1 MKNELYFENVAGIG
15 DLYLEYV
22 FLEFEAE
29 PILFTCVTRR
39 GQLYICLCSEIRAEQ
54 RWLVSGCT
62 LTMLRKLL
70 MQQCDIRSAFCQ
82 NTELTVI
89 RRNIMGEEESSVIGK
104 ASVDPLDLPES
115 GVSLRGDLTAA
126 VRYLEEKEHVGKNNK
141 SMSGAEDVERCYN
154 VEFDYEFM
162 INVKAPF
169 DYETKRRCF
178 ERLAAYCS
186 KIYDWYSDEYSIAKK
201 NVYIEIANYV
211 KIDCNDFEDYLQA
224 A

>member
-22 FLEFEAE
+22 LLEFEAE
-29 PILFTCVTRR
+29 PILFTCVDRC
-39 GQLYICLCSEIRAEQ
+39 GQLYICLCSEIREEQ
-54 RWLVSGCT
+54 RWIVSGCT
-62 LTMLRKLL
+62 LTVLRKLL
-70 MQQCDIRSAFCQ
+70 MQQCDIVSVFCQ
-82 NTELTVI
+82 YAELTVI

-115 GVSLRGDLTAA
+115 GVLLQGDLAAA
-126 VRYLEEKEHVGKNNK
+126 VRYLEEKEYVGKNNK
-141 SMSGAEDVERCYN
+141 STSGAEDAERCYN

-162 INVKAPF
+162 INVEAPF
-169 DYETKRRCF
+169 DYEAKRRCF

-186 KIYDWYSDEYSIAKK
+186 KIYAWYCDEYSIAKK
-201 NVYIEIANYV
+201 NVYIEIENYV
-211 KIDCNDFEDYLQA
+211 KIDCNDIEDYLQA